1 MPAVSGSSMK
11 IEYRLKRLDQGTY
24 IFRLPFPAA
33 GVFCLNFISD
43 QRFCCQNHNLLTLK
57 IPMDLK
63 KLREIPSSYSIIKKA
78 LFFSSLITFTAI
90 VSSVAWAVYVSKVF
104 TEKIYIITE
113 KGQAAIANSISTDHD
128 YENYRLPEIKNH
140 IKVFHRLFF
149 GYDQFSYDKNINEA
163 LYLIGNSGKQLY
175 LSFKANGHF
184 ARIQSQNLVQ
194 KLEIDSIRIN
204 DKEYPYHASVYGKL
218 SVSRVDQ
225 NVRTKSLFYAS
236 FDLYNVARTENN
248 PHGLLIENYLFRSEG
263 LEGALTKDAGNAA
276 QEQDRFSTGGSPD
289 PEDN

>member
-1 MPAVSGSSMK
+1 
-11 IEYRLKRLDQGTY
+11 
-24 IFRLPFPAA
+24 
-33 GVFCLNFISD
+33 
-43 QRFCCQNHNLLTLK
+43 
-57 IPMDLK
+57 MDLK
-63 KLREIPSSYSIIKKA
+63 KLREIPSTYSLVKKA
-78 LFFSSLITFTAI
+78 LFLSFFITVIAI
-90 VSSVAWAVYVSKVF
+90 VSSGIWAVYVSKVF
-104 TEKIYIITE
+104 TKKIYVLTE
-113 KGQAAIANSISTDHD
+113 KGQAAIANSMNTED

-175 LSFKANGHF
+175 LSLKANGHF

-194 KLEIDSIRIN
+194 KLDIDSIKVN

-225 NVRTKSLFYAS
+225 NVSTKNLFYAS

-248 PHGLLIENYLFRSEG
+248 PHGLLIENYLFKSKGFE
-263 LEGALTKDAGNAA
+263 EASAHDAGNGV
-276 QEQDRFSTGGSPD
+276 QEETPPNS
-289 PEDN
+289 EEN